1 MVCLKLSLVALNLT
15 LFSLPLGE
23 SLWVLSGDWEM
34 SAAPFLPRLWPA
46 VGMQIGVIVCLP
58 GDQTGWFVVPASSW
72 LRQAGRRDGVGRAH
86 ACRFPFANFRNPAVI
101 FC

>member
-34 SAAPFLPRLWPA
+34 SAAPFLPRLCPLSACKWVSSCAPR
-46 VGMQIGVIVCLP
+46 VIRRAGLWSLHPP
-58 GDQTGWFVVPASSW
+58 G
-72 LRQAGRRDGVGRAH
+72 
-86 ACRFPFANFRNPAVI
+86 
-101 FC
+101 